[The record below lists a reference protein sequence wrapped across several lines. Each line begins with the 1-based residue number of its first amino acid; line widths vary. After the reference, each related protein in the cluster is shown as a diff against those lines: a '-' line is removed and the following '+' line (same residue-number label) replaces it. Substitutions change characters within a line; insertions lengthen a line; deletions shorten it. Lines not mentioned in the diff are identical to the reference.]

1 MLGEIKRLSAFDEH
15 ESAILLASF
24 AVSQAEP
31 GVSRALAKASFGNAL
46 KADRQFKRAIQM
58 YEEALHDVARNST
71 AASSNRGLVLDSA
84 QEADLLVVFDD
95 DHNLRLGQGQG
106 GGGREEDSSKR
117 RRQFS
122 EVSLLTSSIRF
133 RIAMCLNQLQ
143 LADEAIAVLEQTR
156 PVEDLPGPALALLA
170 KLKHRKHTPDR
181 GQPLYK
187 LAVGKNNWLVE
198 SMLALV
204 DMEVPV
210 EEVLPLCPALPP
222 WAKQLVK
229 AHALAAVN
237 RTSDALGEFQALHAT
252 HKTNSHVLTN
262 LAKLEMQ
269 RGNRD
274 RALELFQRAQQ
285 VDGLNLDAVDI
296 YASLLR
302 GFGDS
307 KRLVQLTH
315 QLLSLG
321 AGEQRR
327 RPEPW
332 IASALLAEMGDDRE
346 KALRYSSKALECDSL
361 HLPALHFRSALLL
374 GLNRPLESLSS
385 CNTAFTLR
393 RDFNGSKG
401 LVDAYLALN
410 RPLDAIAIAQEAI
423 GLMPQDPRVY
433 ILMARALFS
442 PSSQDRL
449 DLACASLSRA
459 LKLDPD
465 NLVATMLLADVRV
478 AQYKLGAC
486 AAGQLVATAKLMKR
500 ALHLKPPG
508 AHQHHNRDALHCKI
522 GNLYLLVDDHLSA
535 LEHFTDALSWNAHCA
550 DALDALE
557 ALDMKSHHQEQRNH
571 HQQQQPL
578 PATPM
583 TSLKR
588 SPPPAFRL
596 MMSARGRES
605 M

>member
-1 MLGEIKRLSAFDEH
+1 MLREIKRLSGFDEH

-58 YEEALHDVARNST
+58 YEEALHEVSRNSM
-71 AASSNRGLVLDSA
+71 ASNNRGLVLDSA
-84 QEADLLVVFDD
+84 QEADLLIVFDD
-95 DHNLRLGQGQG
+95 DHNLHS
-106 GGGREEDSSKR
+106 GGREEDSSKR
-117 RRQFS
+117 RRQFN

-133 RIAMCLNQLQ
+133 RIAICLNQLQ
-143 LADEAIAVLEQTR
+143 LGDEAVAVLEQTK

-170 KLKHRKHTPDR
+170 KLKHRKHIHDR
-181 GQPLYK
+181 GLPLYK
-187 LAVGKNNWLVE
+187 LAVGKNGWLLQ

-210 EEVLPLCPALPP
+210 EEIFQLCPALPV
-222 WAKQLVK
+222 WAKQLVR
-229 AHALAAVN
+229 AHALAAVS
-237 RTSDALGEFQALHAT
+237 RTLDALGEFQSLHAS
-252 HKTNSHVLTN
+252 HKNNSHVLTN
-262 LAKLEMQ
+262 LAKLELQ

-274 RALELFQRAQQ
+274 RALELFQRSQQ

-321 AGEQRR
+321 GDHH

-374 GLNRPLESLSS
+374 SLNRPLESLSS
-385 CNTAFTLR
+385 CNKAFNLK

-433 ILMARALFS
+433 ILMAKALFS
-442 PSSQDRL
+442 PNSQDRL

-459 LKLDPD
+459 LKLDQD
-465 NLVATMLLADVRV
+465 NLTATMLLADVRV

-486 AAGQLVATAKLMKR
+486 TADHLIVTAKLMKR
-500 ALHLKPPG
+500 ALNLKPG
-508 AHQHHNRDALHCKI
+508 INNNNRDVLHCKI

-535 LEHFTDALSWNAHCA
+535 LEHFTDALSWNAQCA

-557 ALDMKSHHQEQRNH
+557 TLDMRNH
-571 HQQQQPL
+571 HQQQQRRGGNNQQ
-578 PATPM
+578 ATPM